1 MGASLRDV
9 AAVAGVSVKTV
20 SNVVHGHPHV
30 RPETRQRVQR
40 VLTEL
45 NYRPNIAARNL
56 RRRRSGIIALA
67 LPELDLAYFAE
78 LARCVIKQAVQHSWT
93 VLIDQTDGLPARES
107 LVLDGIRDQLIDGLI
122 FSPLTATP
130 DAIANRGDHT
140 PMVLLGER
148 VPGGTADHVII
159 DNVAAAR
166 EATEHL
172 IATGHR
178 RIAAIGDQRIPV
190 RPNTASLRLT
200 GYRQA
205 LTAAGL
211 RYDRRLVRT
220 ARQYHRADGAAAM
233 QRLLDL
239 ADPPDAVFC
248 FSDLLALGALRTLA
262 SNGIAVPGDVAVV
275 GFDDIED
282 GRYSTPTLTTISP
295 DKDQI
300 ARVAVTLLAERLS
313 SGRDTAARE
322 VQARHRLIPREST
335 LGGSGRPKDR
345 AGRVRPNSGPG

>member
-20 SNVVHGHPHV
+20 SNVVHAHPHV
-30 RPETRQRVQR
+30 RPETRLRVQR
-40 VLTEL
+40 ALTDL

-56 RRRRSGIIALA
+56 RQRRSGIIALA

-78 LARCVIKQAVQHSWT
+78 LARCVIKQAAQHSWT
-93 VLIDQTDGLPARES
+93 VLIDQTDGLPERES

-130 DAIANRGDHT
+130 HAIANRRDHT
-140 PMVLLGER
+140 PTVLLGER
-148 VPGGTADHVII
+148 VPGGTADHIVI

-166 EATEHL
+166 DATEHL

-190 RPNTASLRLT
+190 RPNTASLRLS

-205 LTAAGL
+205 LAAAGL
-211 RYDRRLVRT
+211 SYDRRLVRT

-233 QRLLDL
+233 QRLLNLDE
-239 ADPPDAVFC
+239 PPDAVFC

-262 SNGIAVPGDVAVV
+262 SNGIAVPDDVAVV

-282 GRYSTPTLTTISP
+282 GRYATPTLTTISP

-300 ARVAVTLLAERLS
+300 ARVAVSLLAERLT
-313 SGRDTAARE
+313 GAHETTPRE
-322 VQARHRLIPREST
+322 VRARHRLIPREST
-335 LGGSGRPKDR
+335 LGVRSSPKRRYRPT
-345 AGRVRPNSGPG
+345 ARPG